1 MKKLSKNN
9 TKKSSKKSV
18 QLAPYHVRLK
28 KDLRRNYMAYLI
40 FLPVLIYYLMF
51 AYKPMYGLIIA
62 FKDFTPAKGIIDSPW
77 ADSFGLAHFISFF
90 KSHYFLRLLKNTLVI
105 SISSLLITFPLPI
118 IFALLINE
126 VRRQKYKSVVQTL
139 SYMPHFISTVVIC
152 SMIHLFVGSEGFIT
166 NILKNLGVV
175 DGGISLLSNEKLFV
189 PIYVISDLWQTI
201 GWSAIIYISAL
212 SSIDQELYEAAR
224 IDGANRWKQTLH
236 VTLPGIMMTVIMMFI
251 LKIGTVMSLGHEK
264 IILLY
269 NPGIYSTADV
279 ISSYVYRKGL
289 LQANWS
295 FSTAIGLFN
304 SIINLVLV
312 LTANKICKKK
322 TDMGLW

>member
-1 MKKLSKNN
+1 M
-9 TKKSSKKSV
+9 
-18 QLAPYHVRLK
+18 APYHVRLK
-28 KDLRRNYMAYLI
+28 KDLKKNYMAYLI

-62 FKDFTPAKGIIDSPW
+62 FKNFTPAKGIIESSW
-77 ADSFGLAHFISFF
+77 ADSFGLAHFINFF
-90 KSHYFLRLLKNTLVI
+90 KSHYFWRLLKNTLVI

-118 IFALLINE
+118 IFALLLNE
-126 VRRQKYKSVVQTL
+126 VRRHKYKSAVQTL

-152 SMIHLFVGSEGFIT
+152 SMIHLFVGGDGFIT
-166 NILKNLGVV
+166 NLLKHLGVV
-175 DGGISLLSNEKLFV
+175 DGGISLLSNEKMFV
-189 PIYVISDLWQTI
+189 PIYVISELWQTI

-224 IDGANRWKQTLH
+224 IDGANRWKQTIH

-269 NPGIYSTADV
+269 NPGIYNTADV

-289 LQANWS
+289 LEANWS

-312 LTANKICKKK
+312 LTANRICKKK

>member
-1 MKKLSKNN
+1 MKKLIKNN